1 MENLN
6 TYGLVFLIYAIGV
19 AIVMWI
25 WVKQWYLD
33 LYYKNVFDMIIVIWI
48 FSLSWIVVFCWLV
61 WLFLWEASVIM
72 SNAMF
77 KREEEE

>member
-6 TYGLVFLIYAIGV
+6 TIGMWLLFYAIGV

-25 WVKQWYLD
+25 WIKQWHLD
-33 LYYKNVFDMIIVIWI
+33 LFYKNVFDVILTIWI
-48 FSLSWIVVFCWLV
+48 LSLSWIVVFCWLV
-61 WLFLWEASVIM
+61 WWFMWEASVIM

-77 KREEEE
+77 KRDEK